1 MWKLALLRAHI
12 PLPATV
18 CNIHLH
24 LTINN
29 WHLKNHSQRPPLGLI
44 HKLQKNTF
52 DLRCWVQ
59 LMMQNASNNPS
70 QTSSYDIYSFPD
82 LLILNKKTAWSE
94 YQKSHPTSYRRHR
107 CCSWFITKLQTPLLG
122 LPVIVQILNTIPIT
136 IVPGPPTDTTDNR
149 NLYQTNLIFPF
160 K

>member
-29 WHLKNHSQRPPLGLI
+29 WHLKNHSQRSPLGLI

-59 LMMQNASNNPS
+59 LMMQNASNNPT

-82 LLILNKKTAWSE
+82 LLILNKKNCMVRIPTITSHVLQKTPMLFLIHHKTANTSVRTSS
-94 YQKSHPTSYRRHR
+94 YSTNSKHNTKYNCSRSSH
-107 CCSWFITKLQTPLLG
+107 
-122 LPVIVQILNTIPIT
+122 
-136 IVPGPPTDTTDNR
+136 
-149 NLYQTNLIFPF
+149 
-160 K
+160 